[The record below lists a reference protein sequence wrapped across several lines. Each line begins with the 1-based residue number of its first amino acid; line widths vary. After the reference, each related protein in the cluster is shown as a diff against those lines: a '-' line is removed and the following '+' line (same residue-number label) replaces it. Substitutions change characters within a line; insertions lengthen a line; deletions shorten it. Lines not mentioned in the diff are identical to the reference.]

1 MGIDRETD
9 IQVVW
14 YRSRGREAN
23 RKKRDRERG
32 GRERERERRT
42 VGQIDRK
49 TEVDKRRQT
58 ERESNRLNQKQRE
71 RPRYV
76 ALVPPPFPFLPNLSP
91 PPPPTPTFQPSLS
104 DGYEEFAGIVSS
116 TFASVKRNLLIITFR
131 FTPAV
136 WLRPRRPER
145 GEGAALGA
153 LASPTT
159 ALISISLFVYI
170 ICSDVPGPS

>member
-1 MGIDRETD
+1 M
-9 IQVVW
+9 VW
-14 YRSRGREAN
+14 YRSRGREVN
-23 RKKRDRERG
+23 RKREIK
-32 GRERERERRT
+32 RERRT
-42 VGQIDRK
+42 IGQ
-49 TEVDKRRQT
+49 TEVAKRRQT
-58 ERESNRLNQKQRE
+58 EREQPTEPETEGETSLCSAGS
-71 RPRYV
+71 PS
-76 ALVPPPFPFLPNLSP
+76 FPFLPSLS
-91 PPPPTPTFQPSLS
+91 PPPPTPTIQPSLS

-170 ICSDVPGPS
+170 ICSDVPGPC